1 MGRLQ
6 RLTSQ
11 HVTAVVQV
19 KRWTDVLYRLF
30 GLPEG
35 PCEPELT
42 IEFHEDGSATAHVRN
57 SDCSTGEFVQN
68 PDGSG
73 SGVTTF
79 PDGTQEFQWWN
90 VPVETATSLTVSF
103 HSRFRDQAQ
112 LEMTEIID
120 NGGTEL
126 QPEDDTVMREG
137 SFALPDGRALP
148 FFYQRRTRT
157 DHLRLEQ
164 EDGLVLTLDVP
175 LDETEVA
182 PDLSRK
188 ATGTVQADGVVALNF
203 ELQVVAPDA
212 QAWDS
217 WSFTTPQ
224 GEAGQFSLTE
234 TFVGSGQIR
243 QAGGGPAVLTWN
255 TEGAATLTL
264 TDGSHLAASP
274 SRAALDFIVDQWLRR
289 FGEYGPAPRSLRRA
303 SWLRWSPFHR

>member
-11 HVTAVVQV
+11 HVTAVVQM
-19 KRWTDVLYRLF
+19 KRWTDILYRLL

-35 PCEPELT
+35 DCEPELE
-42 IEFHEDGSATAHVRN
+42 IEIREDGSATAHVTN
-57 SDCSTGEFVQN
+57 KDCSTGEFVQN

-79 PDGTQEFQWWN
+79 PDGTQEFQWWSA
-90 VPVETATSLTVSF
+90 PVETATSRTVSF
-103 HSRFRDQAQ
+103 RFLFRDQAQ
-112 LEMTEIID
+112 MDMTETVD
-120 NGGTEL
+120 DGGTEDFN
-126 QPEDDTVMREG
+126 DDTVTRVG
-137 SFALPDGRALP
+137 RFVLPDGRSLA
-148 FFYQRRTRT
+148 FSYQRRTRT

-175 LDETEVA
+175 LDETETV
-182 PDLSRK
+182 PDLSQK
-188 ATGTVQADGVVALNF
+188 ATGTVQVNGTVALNF
-203 ELQVVAPDA
+203 ELRVVDPEAR
-212 QAWDS
+212 AWDS

-224 GEAGQFSLTE
+224 GEAGQFSLAE

-243 QAGGGPAVLTWN
+243 QAGGGQAVLTWN

-274 SRAALDFIVDQWLRR
+274 SQAALDFIVDQWLRR
-289 FGEYGPAPRSLRRA
+289 FGEYGPAPRSLRGA